1 MTVVDA
7 TPERLAKGDHSEFVN
22 PATIDS
28 SEQRIGLTRRFKSSH
43 LDRLY
48 ANDRLTWV
56 QWHAGDWYRTQHQRC
71 SYALSVVA
79 SYGEQTS
86 AGEVS
91 YGLPRS
97 EAQLRARTILRA
109 ARSAFPVDMVGF
121 MERLLVHDELP
132 KYGGRAASRNIAR
145 IAEALDALAAWIN
158 TPLTQAE
165 NSGMEVTNVAHCVA
179 GSG

>member
-97 EAQLRARTILRA
+97 EAQLRARSLLHKARA
-109 ARSAFPVDMVGF
+109 AMPKHMIGF
-121 MERLLVHDELP
+121 MDRLLIHDELP
-132 KYGGRAASRNIAR
+132 RYGGRAAMRNIAE
-145 IAEALDALAAWIN
+145 IGKALDRLADWLN
-158 TPLTQAE
+158 PPLTDAE
-165 NSGMEVTNVAHCVA
+165 ISGMNLVIVA
-179 GSG
+179 